1 MPAVKTAMDNWNVAA
16 AESGANVH
24 FSFKGL
30 TNGEQIRQ
38 GDLILIRQRVYG
50 KRNRHLARL
59 EAHSLRSD
67 QLIDWGLIL
76 VDPRVKDG
84 TVLTNIVAHEIGH
97 SMGLLDCYHCQS
109 GTTAMGLLKSAE
121 ESNGIEG
128 PTICDRSSVLAAY
141 QQMKHHF
148 TRRNYYK
155 PRSLRTKRK
164 VANTVRAGR
173 QKAARQQGSKQKA
186 EDLASSVRPAVHY
199 SRLSTKPS
207 SQRRPKIGQGVL
219 PQPSRW
225 TTI

>member
-30 TNGEQIRQ
+30 TDGEQISQ
-38 GDLILIRQRVYG
+38 GDLILIRQRVYS
-50 KRNRHLARL
+50 KKNRHLARL

-76 VDPRVKDG
+76 VDPRVKDRN
-84 TVLTNIVAHEIGH
+84 VLTNIVAHEIGH

-128 PTICDRSSVLAAY
+128 PTSCDRNSVLAAY
-141 QQMKHHF
+141 QELKHHYG
-148 TRRNYYK
+148 RHHYRK
-155 PRSLRTKRK
+155 PRSLSATRK
-164 VANTVRAGR
+164 LTI
-173 QKAARQQGSKQKA
+173 
-186 EDLASSVRPAVHY
+186 
-199 SRLSTKPS
+199 
-207 SQRRPKIGQGVL
+207 RR
-219 PQPSRW
+219 S
-225 TTI
+225 